1 MCARSGEQLSQSVAG
16 KRNPDPTALKHP
28 LAQVDAMVIPTLESE
43 KLPQSPLSKC
53 SLAAMSNTLERP
65 EALSVD
71 ILSPL
76 QTLEEIEIEEA
87 FSLMDSELIA
97 SPPVIRK
104 FAATK
109 HRRTSSDRVNL
120 ANVKW
125 SPDSKTSPDL
135 SPSAFCHLLAS
146 SDWCNLSGSSD
157 FDITETVVF
166 SGVLPSFALLH
177 IAESADLGHSLF
189 DIFDEPPSEVQEA
202 NASTVPENIPT
213 VTPSFND
220 EGVGMLYDRFEVR
233 TDNVEVIKPNA
244 NEWHVNGIDI
254 ENVQNGSHGMSKPKV
269 RAKWRESYGPIFA
282 TSVMVHAPAITL
294 TLPPFMPSMSRFFS
308 VVVR

>member
-1 MCARSGEQLSQSVAG
+1 MVSSVPRSADMCARSGEQLSQSVAG

-28 LAQVDAMVIPTLESE
+28 LAQVDATVIPTLESE

-76 QTLEEIEIEEA
+76 QSFEEIEIEEA

-104 FAATK
+104 FA
-109 HRRTSSDRVNL
+109 
-120 ANVKW
+120 
-125 SPDSKTSPDL
+125 
-135 SPSAFCHLLAS
+135 
-146 SDWCNLSGSSD
+146 
-157 FDITETVVF
+157 
-166 SGVLPSFALLH
+166 
-177 IAESADLGHSLF
+177 
-189 DIFDEPPSEVQEA
+189 
-202 NASTVPENIPT
+202 
-213 VTPSFND
+213 
-220 EGVGMLYDRFEVR
+220 
-233 TDNVEVIKPNA
+233 
-244 NEWHVNGIDI
+244 
-254 ENVQNGSHGMSKPKV
+254 HGMSKPKV
-269 RAKWRESYGPIFA
+269 RAKWRESYGSIFA